1 VQIGLGIQLSFG
13 KAVVRGLSM
22 VPNLGYGDQ
31 LLIRYGAQISVGD
44 VIVFRR
50 SGQNDIKRVESI
62 SDEGIFVVGDNLMA
76 SLDSRTYGLI
86 RHDQVLGKALFR
98 IKPKFG
104 RINNAKVE
112 SSSLEIL
119 TDPEQ

>member
-1 VQIGLGIQLSFG
+1 
-13 KAVVRGLSM
+13 M
-22 VPNLGYGDQ
+22 VPNLGYGDE
-31 LLIRYGAQISVGD
+31 LLIRYGAKISVGD

-62 SDEGIFVVGDNLMA
+62 SDEGVFVVGDNRMA
-76 SLDSRTYGLI
+76 SLDSRDYGLV

-104 RINNAKVE
+104 RIGNGKVE
-112 SSSLEIL
+112 AENL
-119 TDPEQ
+119 

>member
-1 VQIGLGIQLSFG
+1 
-13 KAVVRGLSM
+13 M
-22 VPNLGYGDQ
+22 VPNLGYGDE
-31 LLIRYGAQISVGD
+31 LLIRYGASFAVGD
-44 VIVFRR
+44 VIIFRR

-62 SDEGIFVVGDNLMA
+62 SDEGVFVVGDNTMA

-104 RINNAKVE
+104 RITNNK
-112 SSSLEIL
+112 LEIDL
-119 TDPEQ
+119 